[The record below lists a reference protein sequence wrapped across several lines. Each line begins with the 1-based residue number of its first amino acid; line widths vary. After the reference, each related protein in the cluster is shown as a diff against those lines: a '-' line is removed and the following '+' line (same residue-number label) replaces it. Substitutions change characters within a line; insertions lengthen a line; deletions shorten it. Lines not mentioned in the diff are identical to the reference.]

1 MAVSVSP
8 DLERKLA
15 ALNSLHGIQQLLVSE
30 GLQMSEVEVARELMA
45 EAGSSRFAH
54 LAAAAQDQVAQLVVL
69 AERDPAIAAVLS
81 DPARMADRLPAL
93 AAGHGLQLDAEVV
106 SALSQP
112 LDLADAQ
119 LEQVV
124 GGIDP
129 LTASLITL
137 GITTLGGVLT
147 LWITK
152 HYETKERIAL
162 GQVK

>member
-1 MAVSVSP
+1 MTASVSP
-8 DLERKLA
+8 ELESKLA
-15 ALNSLHGIQQLLVSE
+15 AVTSIHGIQQLLATE
-30 GLQMSEVEVARELMA
+30 GLQMSDLEIARGLIVEG
-45 EAGSSRFAH
+45 GSFRFAG
-54 LAAAAQDQVAQLVVL
+54 LTPAAQDQVAQLVVL
-69 AERDPAIAAVLS
+69 AEADPAIAALLA
-81 DPARMADRLPAL
+81 DPEQVADRLSAL
-93 AAGHGLQLDAEVV
+93 AAAQGLTLEAEVLV
-106 SALSQP
+106 ALSQP

-152 HYETKERIAL
+152 HYESKA
-162 GQVK
+162 K